1 MLDDLFFRSLV
12 AAIGVALAA
21 VPLGCFVLWRR
32 MAYFGDA
39 TAHAG
44 ILGVALAIGFSV
56 SVFSGVLAIAVLM
69 GVGVWALA
77 DRQVASDTILGVISY
92 SALASGLLAVS
103 MIDGVRVDLEAY
115 LFGDILA
122 VSLSDIGLIWVG
134 SAIILIILGW
144 RWSSMIVSTL
154 GEDIATASGINPSRE
169 FLIQTML
176 LALVVAVAIKVVG
189 ALLIGAMLIIP
200 AASARAI
207 AKTPERMAILAT
219 GIAIGCAAVGL
230 IAAFEIDTPAG
241 PTIVV
246 ANSIAFIISTFLRRG
261 SNEA

>member
-1 MLDDLFFRSLV
+1 
-12 AAIGVALAA
+12 
-21 VPLGCFVLWRR
+21 
-32 MAYFGDA
+32 
-39 TAHAG
+39 
-44 ILGVALAIGFSV
+44 
-56 SVFSGVLAIAVLM
+56 
-69 GVGVWALA
+69 
-77 DRQVASDTILGVISY
+77 
-92 SALASGLLAVS
+92 
-103 MIDGVRVDLEAY
+103 
-115 LFGDILA
+115 
-122 VSLSDIGLIWVG
+122 
-134 SAIILIILGW
+134 
-144 RWSSMIVSTL
+144 MIVSTL

-219 GIAIGCAAVGL
+219 GIAIVCAAVGL